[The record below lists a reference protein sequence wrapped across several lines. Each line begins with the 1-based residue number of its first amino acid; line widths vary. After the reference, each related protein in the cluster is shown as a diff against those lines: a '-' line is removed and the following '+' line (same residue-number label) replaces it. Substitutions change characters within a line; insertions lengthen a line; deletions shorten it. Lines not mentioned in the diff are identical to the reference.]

1 VATQE
6 VRLVVMAAA
15 AGAVT
20 LLVWS
25 GDAPAQDGDLED
37 ILVTGSRIARPDFD
51 APSPL
56 VSLPA
61 AAFEQTAAVSVERT
75 LNTLPQFAAS
85 ATGTTND
92 PANDGQA
99 NVSLRGIGVAQT
111 LVLLDGRRLMPADG
125 RGSPDLN
132 VLPPALISSVEV
144 VTGGASA
151 AYGSDAIAGVVNFK
165 LKDEFQGVQVDG
177 QWSQTGQGDG
187 QEYTVG
193 LTAGTSFIDGRGSLM
208 GYVGYTERDQVNQG
222 DRRFSRYP
230 LQYFPD
236 EKNGIGPRNAF
247 IASGSTIVEAGDSVL
262 FSNPA
267 VFSRVFASYGYD
279 PGTVPYQAL
288 LGVNPD
294 GTLFA
299 FGDGTPGS
307 VANVR
312 REQDPALV
320 NDRYYTYNLAPT
332 TALQMPLERTSLFV
346 HGTFEFSPEAEG
358 YVQALYSDYSVNR
371 QLAPVDA
378 GIMLIP
384 VTNPYIPAD
393 LRTLLASRANPAAP
407 FRFFKRIT
415 EIGPRVAQN
424 DRELMQVT
432 LGVRGRVYDDWQY
445 EVYAQLGHND
455 RTEKQ
460 TGNVLISRFEELSFA
475 ADGGRSICGQFN
487 PFQVGT
493 ISPQCADYI
502 SVTGSHQ
509 ATADQTLAEASISG
523 PLLALPAG
531 ELRTAFGVFYKDDE
545 FRFKPAE
552 GLSAYLPEVPGVIGA
567 RPDLTGFPSAAPRSG
582 SQSNTDLYVEAL
594 APILRDVPGI
604 DSLELGLGYRYS
616 EYSIAGNADSYKA
629 ELMYRPFHPVL
640 LRGSIQHAVR
650 APSIDELYY
659 PQLSNQFVVPRPDPC
674 SVNSDQ
680 RTGKDKASVEALCL
694 AQGLPAALLPT
705 YAFEL
710 RRVNG
715 VSGGNPQLEAEQAD
729 TYTFGVVLT
738 SPFDHAALRHL
749 QVSLDWYS
757 IDLQDAIGRWD
768 SESAVN
774 RCYDAAYNPDF
785 QANNIYCTFFTRD
798 TTTGEMFARIIDSNI
813 GGVDTS
819 GVDLQVDWSMEAGP
833 GRLGANFYLTHVKTW
848 KYSDPSGGTIEYA
861 GTIGGGGVSRALPEW
876 KSLLSLSYGWRDVQL
891 VARWQFIDAMTDAIY
906 RNDPVYPDF
915 EVPSRNYLDLGASIT
930 FAHGTLEG
938 LTARVGVDNAT
949 DTDPPVFPS
958 YTQANTDP
966 AVYDVL
972 GRRYYLSLAYHF

>member
-1 VATQE
+1 MATQGGTLA
-6 VRLVVMAAA
+6 VRAAA
-15 AGAVT
+15 AGAVS
-20 LLVWS
+20 LLLLSDV
-25 GDAPAQDGDLED
+25 ALAQDGDLED
-37 ILVTGSRIARPDFD
+37 ILVTGSRIARPDFE
-51 APSPL
+51 APSPI
-56 VSLPA
+56 VTLPA

-85 ATGTTND
+85 ATGTSNN

-132 VLPPALISSVEV
+132 VLPPALISGVEI

-165 LKDEFQGVQVDG
+165 LKDEFEGVQVDG
-177 QWSQTGQGDG
+177 QWAETGQGDG
-187 QEYTVG
+187 QDYTVG
-193 LTAGTSFIDGRGSLM
+193 LTAGTSFAAGRGAVM

-222 DRRFSRYP
+222 DRSFSRYP

-247 IASGSTIVEAGDSVL
+247 IAAGSTIIEAGNSIL

-267 VFSRVFASYGYD
+267 VFEKIFASYGYA
-279 PGTVPYQAL
+279 PGTVPYQAAL
-288 LGVNPD
+288 SVNPD
-294 GTLFA
+294 GTVA
-299 FGDGTPGS
+299 ANGDGTPGS
-307 VANVR
+307 VTNVR
-312 REQDPALV
+312 REQDPAMV

-332 TALQMPLERTSLFV
+332 TALQMPLERTSVFMR
-346 HGTFEFSPEAEG
+346 GTFEFAPETEG
-358 YVQALYSDYSVNR
+358 YVQALYSDYTVNR

-384 VTNPYIPAD
+384 TTNPYIPAD

-424 DRELMQVT
+424 DRELLQLT
-432 LGVRGRVYDDWQY
+432 AGVQGRVYDDWQY
-445 EVYAQLGHND
+445 ELYAQFGHND

-460 TGNVLISRFEELSFA
+460 TGNVLISRFEDLSFA
-475 ADGGRSICGQFN
+475 ADGGRSICGEFN

-509 ATADQTLAEASISG
+509 ATVDQTLAEATISG
-523 PLLALPAG
+523 PLLTLPAG

-567 RPDLTGFPSAAPRSG
+567 RPDLTGFPSAPARSG

-594 APILRDVPGI
+594 APVLRDAPGVH
-604 DSLELGLGYRYS
+604 SLELGLGYRYS
-616 EYSIAGNADSYKA
+616 DYSIAGNADSYKA
-629 ELMYRPFHPVL
+629 ELMYRPVQPVL
-640 LRGSIQHAVR
+640 LRGSFQHAVR

-659 PQLSNQFVVPRPDPC
+659 PQLSNQFLVPRPDPC

-680 RTGKDKASVEALCL
+680 RRGPHKASVEALCL
-694 AQGLPAALLPT
+694 AQGLPPALLPT
-705 YAFEL
+705 YAFDL

-729 TYTFGVVLT
+729 TSTFGIVLT

-768 SESAVN
+768 SESAVK
-774 RCYDAAYNPDF
+774 RCYDATYNPGF
-785 QANNIYCTFFTRD
+785 EANNIYCTFFTRD
-798 TTTGEMFARIIDSNI
+798 ATSGEIFARIIDSNI

-833 GRLGANFYLTHVKTW
+833 GLVGANFYLTHVQTW

-861 GTIGGGGVSRALPEW
+861 GTIGGGVSRALPEW

-891 VARWQFIDAMTDAIY
+891 FARWQYIDGMTDAVY
-906 RNDPVYPDF
+906 RNSPLYPDF

-930 FAHGTLEG
+930 FAQGALEG

-966 AVYDVL
+966 SVYDVL
-972 GRRYYLSLAYHF
+972 GRRYYVSLGYHF